1 MTTGFLTLGAGSD
14 RPNAFTSHPIVVF
27 RRNGRSARLARIAVR
42 MSRDGFTLVELLVV
56 IAIIGILV
64 ALLLPAIQ
72 ASREAA
78 RRTQCKNNLKNIGLS
93 VHNLVDSCKYFPTGG
108 TEPFPN
114 LEFYLSDYAAKQGNI
129 DLLQGPPNGPLRQGL
144 NWLYQILPY
153 LEEGAVK
160 NIVNTY
166 QLSTIVIPLYN
177 CPSRR
182 SITVNDAGDFSI
194 AICLVDYA
202 AAVAG
207 PARSE
212 IGDAEFNKYLAD
224 MHPNYPHFTS
234 KQAEV
239 FWGCPGCPAGGGRG
253 LNDLN
258 SKYRAGKTP
267 KFRGIIQRTDWSPN
281 PLPGKHGGWIVK
293 MTYAKISDGISKT
306 LLAAEKWVHV
316 DNYSGGG
323 PADNRGWSEGWNY
336 DPLRST
342 LIKPRQD
349 SQDPPPDGSNF
360 EDPGNYPFGS
370 AHASGFNA
378 VFADG
383 SVTFI
388 SYDVDL
394 ENFNRLAN
402 RLDGEVI
409 NEGL

>member
-1 MTTGFLTLGAGSD
+1 MLND
-14 RPNAFTSHPIVVF
+14 RKDVYVMQAIF
-27 RRNGRSARLARIAVR
+27 RRRL
-42 MSRDGFTLVELLVV
+42 DNGFTLVELLVV
-56 IAIIGILV
+56 IAIIGVLV

-93 VHNLVDSCKYFPTGG
+93 VHNLIDTYKYFPTGG
-108 TEPFPN
+108 TEPSPT
-114 LEFYLSDYAAKQGNI
+114 LEFYLSDYAAMQGNTS
-129 DLLQGPPNGPLRQGL
+129 LLQGPPNGPLKQGL
-144 NWLYQILPY
+144 GWLYQLLPY

-160 NIVNTY
+160 NIVKTY
-166 QLSTIVIPLYN
+166 QFSKIVIPLYN

-182 SITVNDAGDFSI
+182 SATFNQQGNFLI

-207 PARSE
+207 PSRSE
-212 IGDAEFNKYLAD
+212 IGDLEFNKYLAD
-224 MHPNYPHFTS
+224 AHPTYPQFTS

-239 FWGCPGCPAGGGRG
+239 FWGCPGCPPSGGRG
-253 LNDLN
+253 FSDLI
-258 SKYRAGKTP
+258 SKYNARQIP
-267 KFRGIIQRTDWSPN
+267 KFRGIIQRTDWSSD
-281 PLPGKHGGWIVK
+281 PLPGRHRGWGVK
-293 MTYAKISDGISKT
+293 MTFAKINDGSSKT
-306 LLAAEKWVHV
+306 MLAAEKWVHV
-316 DNYSGGG
+316 GNYSGAG
-323 PADNRGWSEGWNY
+323 PADNRGWSDGWNY

-349 SQDPPPDGSNF
+349 SQDPPAVDSNY

-370 AHASGFNA
+370 AHSNGINV

-394 ENFNRLAN
+394 ENFNRLAH
-402 RLDGEVI
+402 RDDGEVT
-409 NEGL
+409 NERL